1 MPGSHPLFSKQNL
14 CECSHIFPSLFPF
27 CGCSRCFQDP
37 ISCPIIC
44 YHDIMLSSVI
54 SFIAVLVCTQTVGY
68 WMDMPANSSV
78 SPLAP
83 CFRGD
88 RLSLLFSGFP
98 SPWLAE
104 GLLLFLFPSQRKAV
118 IHLRSFPQLSPVPSS
133 PEDWVSCVVLVSCFY
148 GWDKYPPNDPWV
160 KDLSLLRSSGAFRKC
175 DPNERTLG
183 YCRCPL
189 TGTNKT
195 LASLSPLS
203 LLLGHCE
210 VNNFLYH
217 VWPHDRLCCHRFQS
231 HRSMACG
238 LKPLKL
244 WAKMHGSFL

>member
-1 MPGSHPLFSKQNL
+1 MNKTGAICQGVIL
-14 CECSHIFPSLFPF
+14 CSPNRICTSVVTFFRVYSLSVAAAIAFRLQSVVQTF
-27 CGCSRCFQDP
+27 V
-37 ISCPIIC
+37 IMTSCC
-44 YHDIMLSSVI
+44 HLSSVNVWF

-68 WMDMPANSSV
+68 WMDMPTNSSV
-78 SPLAP
+78 SPPAP

-88 RLSLLFSGFP
+88 RLCLLFSGFP
-98 SPWLAE
+98 SPRLAE

-118 IHLRSFPQLSPVPSS
+118 IHLRSFPRLSPVPSP

-148 GWDKYPPNDPWV
+148 RWDKYPPNDPWV

-210 VNNFLYH
+210 VNNFLYPC
-217 VWPHDRLCCHRFQS
+217 VTTW
-231 HRSMACG
+231 
-238 LKPLKL
+238 
-244 WAKMHGSFL
+244 